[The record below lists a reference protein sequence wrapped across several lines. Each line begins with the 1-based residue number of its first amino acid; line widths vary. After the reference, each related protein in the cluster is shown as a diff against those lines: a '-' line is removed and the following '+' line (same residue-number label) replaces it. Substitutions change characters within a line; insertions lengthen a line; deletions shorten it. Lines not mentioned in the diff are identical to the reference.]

1 MFVRRHGGSLME
13 ATRLVPTSSSAPPV
27 QPQSWATGAPRPRGG
42 GQLDDNQAR
51 PKKDLPLSKRKRVK
65 CPLFNATEV
74 LHINLPPLMAFFYHL
89 QICKKN
95 SQLLRK
101 EIFLSLSCISNHN
114 FLPFLQTNTWSMG
127 GLFST
132 QRCQLIVYQGRA
144 RLWVSIYNAHQ
155 RLTNL
160 LHPPCRHHH
169 HHKGW
174 VVTKQHCW

>member
-1 MFVRRHGGSLME
+1 MPESPKCLKYQLLVLYILMRCTSKIKYLCDKNVCPATWKISDGSRSRETGSHFLIC
-13 ATRLVPTSSSAPPV
+13 SSPPV

-101 EIFLSLSCISNHN
+101 EILLSLSCISNHN
-114 FLPFLQTNTWSMG
+114 FLPFLQTNT
-127 GLFST
+127 
-132 QRCQLIVYQGRA
+132 
-144 RLWVSIYNAHQ
+144 
-155 RLTNL
+155 
-160 LHPPCRHHH
+160 
-169 HHKGW
+169 
-174 VVTKQHCW
+174 